1 MDQIASRGARRDPA
15 DRTPRRRINV
25 VGTSGAGKTTFARA
39 LSARLGMP
47 CIELDA
53 LNWEAGWA
61 EADHGV
67 FRERV
72 AAAIAPEVWVVDG
85 NYSRVRD
92 LLWARADT
100 LVWLDFPRSVVTWRI
115 VTRSIARVVRRTELW
130 AGNRERAAQ
139 LFGRDSIIWWSV
151 STFAR
156 RRRDYP
162 ALIAQHPHLEVVRLR
177 SPGAAARW
185 LRSLPRPA
193 APLAASPA
201 ARRPAQEP

>member
-1 MDQIASRGARRDPA
+1 MPG
-15 DRTPRRRINV
+15 RRINV

-39 LSARLGMP
+39 LAARLGLP

-53 LNWEAGWA
+53 LNWEAGWV
-61 EADHGV
+61 EADHEV

-72 AAAIAPEVWVVDG
+72 RTATEAEVWVLDG

-100 LVWLDFPRSVVTWRI
+100 LVWLDFSRSVVTWRI
-115 VTRSIARVVRRTELW
+115 VTRSLARLVRRTELW
-130 AGNRERAAQ
+130 AGNRERVWQ

-151 STFAR
+151 STYAR

-162 ALIAQHPHLEVVRLR
+162 ALIAQHPHLQVVRLR
-177 SPGAAARW
+177 SPAAAERW
-185 LRSLPRPA
+185 LRRLPA
-193 APLAASPA
+193 GEVGHSAG
-201 ARRPAQEP
+201 